1 MSINRSIHYKIFNN
15 NNSNNNSNIKKRINY
30 FNITTDNISI
40 KSPVKSAAI
49 NFLSNG
55 KSKGTGQVIFIRS
68 NDTRWTINKYNNV
81 ELDGR
86 PMKIEVE
93 LSLSVLKQ

>member
-1 MSINRSIHYKIFNN
+1 MSSNDLDIYLRLQNR
-15 NNSNNNSNIKKRINY
+15 KRLY
-30 FNITTDNISI
+30 DNT
-40 KSPVKSAAI
+40 SPVKSAAI

-68 NDTRWTINKYNNV
+68 NDTRWTIDKYNNV

-93 LSLSVLKQ
+93 LSLSVLKQNN